1 MIEFFKENNVFHIT
15 PSARF
20 FYDMKFNN
28 VLSFFYL
35 EFAWFNWTLS
45 IKLIK

>member
-1 MIEFFKENNVFHIT
+1 MIEFFKEENVFHIT

-20 FYDMKFNN
+20 FYDMKYDNI
-28 VLSFFYL
+28 LSFFYL
-35 EFAWFNWTLS
+35 EFAWLKWTIS